1 MLIPLRHESMQG
13 RRWPVITIG
22 LIVLNTL
29 FFLLTHEKM
38 ERQSRQE
45 GVVKVHVLILAA
57 LHPELNMPADLQ
69 QFVEKTRT
77 SQPKVW
83 KYLQN
88 PNREVAD
95 AWDAEIRKRD
105 DSSDFQPEMD
115 TLASQFEQME
125 QSSILDQY
133 AFIPGQPK
141 PISYLTA
148 NFLHGGWLHLIGN
161 MWFLWLAGFILE
173 DTWGRLIYPA
183 FYLLAGAFAMMVHA
197 WSNPGSMVATL
208 GASGAVAGL
217 MGAFL
222 ARFPN
227 MKIEMAWIWSLFFLF
242 RMRVY
247 KFKAPAYWLLP
258 LWLFMEVFYGSLFGA
273 SSGVAHW
280 AHVGG
285 FVFGAVV
292 GYGIRASGLEHVAEK
307 GIQEKISWVSHPLLA
322 EANEQMEKGQIDLA
336 LANLKKLLAEN
347 PDSIDAYRM
356 LQQVHWQ
363 KNDHIARRA
372 ALEKL
377 CGLLLTAK
385 ETSEAV
391 QTYADFKNAGGDHL
405 PASLWLD
412 LCRQLEDAQDL
423 SRAVDEYQALAAA
436 YPSEKQSLL
445 AQISAGRLC
454 LKRLNDPQRAL
465 KFYQAAAASP
475 IPHLDWEANIK
486 KGLEETQK
494 VLSASAVPVG

>member
-38 ERQSRQE
+38 EEQSQQE
-45 GVVKVHVLILAA
+45 GVVRFHVLVLAA
-57 LHPELNMPADLQ
+57 GHPELKMPDDVQ
-69 QFVEKTRT
+69 HFVARIRS
-77 SQPKVW
+77 SQPKLW
-83 KYLQN
+83 MYLQN
-88 PNREVAD
+88 PKREVAD
-95 AWDAEIRKRD
+95 SWDAGIRMRD
-105 DSSDFQPEMD
+105 DSSDFQSEMD

-125 QSSILDQY
+125 QTSILDQY
-133 AFIPGQPK
+133 AFVPGQPK
-141 PISYLTA
+141 PVSYLTA

-173 DTWGRLIYPA
+173 DTWGRLIFPA

-197 WSNPGSMVATL
+197 WSNPESTVATL

-227 MKIEMAWIWSLFFLF
+227 MKIEMAWIWSLFLLF

-247 KFKAPAYWLLP
+247 KFKAAAYWLLP
-258 LWLFMEVFYGSLFGA
+258 LWLFMEVFNGSLFGT

-285 FVFGAVV
+285 FAFGAVV

-322 EANEQMEKGQIDLA
+322 EANEQMEKGQLDLA

-356 LQQVHWQ
+356 IQQVYWQ
-363 KNDHIARRA
+363 KSDHTARRS

-377 CGLLLTAK
+377 CGLLLKAK
-385 ETSEAV
+385 DGPEAL
-391 QTYADFKNAGGDHL
+391 QTYQDFKNAGGQHL

-412 LCRQLEDAQDL
+412 LCRQLEDTQEL
-423 SRAVDEYQALAAA
+423 YKAVDEYQALAAA

-445 AQISAGRLC
+445 AQIAAGRLC
-454 LKRLNDPQRAL
+454 LRRLNDPQRACE
-465 KFYQAAAASP
+465 FYQAAAASP
-475 IPHLDWEANIK
+475 IPHLDWDANIK
-486 KGLEETQK
+486 KGIEEAHK
-494 VLSASAVPVG
+494 ALAGSAVPVG